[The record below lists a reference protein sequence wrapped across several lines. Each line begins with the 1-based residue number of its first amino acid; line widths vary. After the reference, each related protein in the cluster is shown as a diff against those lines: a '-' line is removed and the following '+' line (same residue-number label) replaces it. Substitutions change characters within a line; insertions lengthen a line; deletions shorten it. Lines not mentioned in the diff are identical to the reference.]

1 MFCSLRLVLCVLL
14 TKLCVCRRLLH
25 AMHQAKVEEAVQ
37 QAKALRKAMET
48 GKLAQTV
55 SACSYTTLIT
65 LEYLLCLA
73 LRVESLPRMK
83 KKYKNHCHKK

>member
-1 MFCSLRLVLCVLL
+1 MDQLVNVAVRVCSLRLVLCVLL
-14 TKLCVCRRLLH
+14 TKFCVCRRLLH

-55 SACSYTTLIT
+55 SASSYTTLFIYIYLT
-65 LEYLLCLA
+65 LH
-73 LRVESLPRMK
+73 
-83 KKYKNHCHKK
+83 YKM

>member
-1 MFCSLRLVLCVLL
+1 
-14 TKLCVCRRLLH
+14 
-25 AMHQAKVEEAVQ
+25 MHQAKVEEAVQ

-55 SACSYTTLIT
+55 SASSYTTLNQFRVSA
-65 LEYLLCLA
+65 LSS

-83 KKYKNHCHKK
+83 KKYKNHCHEK

>member
-1 MFCSLRLVLCVLL
+1 MDQLVNVAVRVLISCFVVYVRLVLFVLL
-14 TKLCVCRRLLH
+14 TKFCVCRRLLH

-55 SACSYTTLIT
+55 SASSYIT
-65 LEYLLCLA
+65 LNQFRVSA
-73 LRVESLPRMK
+73 LSSLK
-83 KKYKNHCHKK
+83 S